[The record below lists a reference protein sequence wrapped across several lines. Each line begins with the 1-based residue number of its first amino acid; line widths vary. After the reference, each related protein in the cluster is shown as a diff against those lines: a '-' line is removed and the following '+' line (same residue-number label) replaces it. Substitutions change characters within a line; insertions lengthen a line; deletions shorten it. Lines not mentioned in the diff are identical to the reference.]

1 MLPSEHKQEKD
12 STDSNIFSATEEQD
26 WNDIPLDLDE
36 T

>member
-12 STDSNIFSATEEQD
+12 STDSNIFSAAEEQD
-26 WNDIPLDLDE
+26 WNE